1 MTKKIALAIALLIA
15 QSSILRAAI
24 LYSMA
29 GSTYSEN
36 FNGLPTD
43 MPDSANS
50 IQGVYV
56 NGWQDDTTTVSGD
69 HVSVP
74 GWYLW
79 HPLDPSGTED
89 GTNHHQRLRNGAGQN
104 TGAFWAFS
112 GTATDSEKALG
123 SIGST
128 TVAAN
133 NDNMLIVLRLTNNT
147 GATLDTFTVTY
158 DGEEWRD
165 GQLATPESL
174 FFGYNL
180 GATTVVNGSGVPNW
194 ADPATTYTAVPTLNF
209 TSPVFAGTNSAGTNV
224 DGNTAGKIS
233 GITATVSGISWA
245 PGTDLWLRW
254 ADPQVPSAADDGL
267 AVDNV
272 SFSANAIVLP
282 EPSAAALTLLVSVAI
297 FGCRRVSK

>member
-1 MTKKIALAIALLIA
+1 MTKTTALAIAILIA
-15 QSSILRAAI
+15 HPSFLRAAI
-24 LYSMA
+24 LYSTA

-43 MPDSANS
+43 MPDSPNS
-50 IQGVYV
+50 IQSVYV

-69 HVSVP
+69 HVSAP

-112 GTATDSEKALG
+112 NTATDSDKALG

-133 NDNMLIVLRLTNNT
+133 NDSMFIALRLTNNT
-147 GATLDTFTVTY
+147 GATLDSFTVRF

-165 GQLATPESL
+165 GQLATPETL
-174 FFGYNL
+174 FFGYNV
-180 GATTVVNGSGVPNW
+180 GATTVLNGSGVPNW
-194 ADPATTYTAVPTLNF
+194 ADPATTYTSVTGLNF
-209 TSPVFAGTNSAGTNV
+209 TSPVFAGTNSSGTNV
-224 DGNTAGKIS
+224 DGNVAGKTA
-233 GITATVSGISWA
+233 GITATVTGISWA
-245 PGTDLWLRW
+245 SGTDLWLRW

-272 SFSANAIVLP
+272 SFSADVIVVP
-282 EPSAAALTLLVSVAI
+282 EPSAMALVWLTSIGL
-297 FGCRRVSK
+297 FGFRRGIT